1 MVAAL
6 TRIPNAEVDL
16 LVLAGGRHQCAA
28 VDLSTGA
35 LVHAQWPEGVPPSGP
50 FTLVRAHLGD
60 EQDEL
65 DPTRPE
71 ALALAG
77 APRPVGRLPGWRAE
91 RWLRPLLH
99 PPGEHLLGFAGAA
112 TPYWTLRGDRPSV
125 ALVSP
130 PARPVVMGTWCRFR
144 WRNVV
149 HTLPI
154 LPTALAFAPARPRR
168 LLVSL
173 SAPVEGHCYKVV
185 AGLLP
190 RA

>member
-16 LVLAGGRHQCAA
+16 LVLAGGHRGCAA
-28 VDLSTGA
+28 VDLSTGG
-35 LVHAQWPEGVPPSGP
+35 LVHAHWPEVVAPSSP
-50 FTLVRAHLGD
+50 FTLVRARVAD
-60 EQDEL
+60 DQDEL

-71 ALALAG
+71 ALTLAG
-77 APRPVGRLPGWRAE
+77 PPRPVGRLHQRRAE
-91 RWLRPLLH
+91 RWLRALLH
-99 PPGEHLLGFAGAA
+99 PAGEHLLGFAGSA
-112 TPYWTLRGDRPSV
+112 TPYWTLNGDRPSV
-125 ALVSP
+125 ALVAP
-130 PARPVVMGTWCRFR
+130 PARPMVLGSWCRFR

-154 LPTALAFAPARPRR
+154 LPTALPFAPPRPRR

-190 RA
+190 RR